1 MRPNICII
9 RGSYLTKQ
17 VVEDYKETM
26 ELGSVGTF
34 SPGLTENILK
44 SLKAIANFNAF

>member
-1 MRPNICII
+1 MRHNACII
-9 RGSYLTKQ
+9 RGSFFTKQ
-17 VVEDYKETM
+17 VVEDYKANM

-44 SLKAIANFNAF
+44 SLKTIANFNAF

>member
-1 MRPNICII
+1 MRPNTCII

-17 VVEDYKETM
+17 LVEDYKAKM

-34 SPGLTENILK
+34 SPGLTENVLK
-44 SLKAIANFNAF
+44 NSKAIANSNSF

>member
-1 MRPNICII
+1 MRPNTCII

-26 ELGSVGTF
+26 ELGSVGTL

>member
-1 MRPNICII
+1 MRHNACII

-17 VVEDYKETM
+17 IVEDYKANM

-34 SPGLTENILK
+34 SPSLTENILK
-44 SLKAIANFNAF
+44 RLKDIANFNAF

>member
-1 MRPNICII
+1 MIPNTSII

-17 VVEDYKETM
+17 VVEDCKAKM
-26 ELGSVGTF
+26 ELDSVGIF

-44 SLKAIANFNAF
+44 SVKAIANFNAF